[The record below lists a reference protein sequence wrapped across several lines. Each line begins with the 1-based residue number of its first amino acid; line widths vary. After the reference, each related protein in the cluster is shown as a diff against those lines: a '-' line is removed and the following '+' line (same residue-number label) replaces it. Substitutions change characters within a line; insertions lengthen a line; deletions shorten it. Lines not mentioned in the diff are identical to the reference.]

1 MIAFLAKI
9 FIKNN
14 ENYGDARVRGGYGVL
29 IGAFFIVLNAV
40 LFAGKLAAGLIS
52 RSVSITADAFN
63 NLSDAGSSI
72 ITLLGFKLAS
82 QKPDT
87 EHPFGHGRFE
97 YIAGLLV
104 STAII
109 LMGFELLK
117 TSIERIIT
125 PEETELSLLS
135 GAILGVSVAVKLYM
149 AFSSGSYAKR
159 LRSPALKATMRDSL
173 SDSAATAL
181 VLIAAIV
188 SKITGAR
195 LDGWVGALVSVFVL
209 YSGVM
214 SGKETIAPLLGQM
227 PEPEFVDRVKELVL
241 STERI
246 TGLHD
251 LIIHDYGSGRRMIS
265 LHAEVPVEKGDDFFK
280 IHDIIDETERR
291 IAAELGCEATIHLD
305 PVALGDER
313 TEKLKARTLEAL
325 HAIDSA
331 LTLHDFR
338 IVPSETRTT
347 LIFDVVIPYDC
358 RLSEGEVVSAIC
370 EAVSRFEGESGVC
383 FRAVVTADR
392 PFA

>member
-9 FIKNN
+9 FIKNS
-14 ENYGDARVRGGYGVL
+14 ENYGDAQVRGGYGVL
-29 IGAFFIVLNAV
+29 IGAFFIVLNAA

-104 STAII
+104 SAAII

-135 GAILGVSVAVKLYM
+135 GIILGVSVAVKLYM
-149 AFSSGSYAKR
+149 AFSSGRYSKR

-209 YSGVM
+209 YSGIM

-227 PEPEFVDRVKELVL
+227 PEPEFVDRIKKLVL

-265 LHAEVPVEKGDDFFK
+265 LHAEVPVEKGDFFK

-325 HAIDSA
+325 HAIDPA

>member
-9 FIKNN
+9 FIKDSKHY
-14 ENYGDARVRGGYGVL
+14 EDARVRGGYGVL
-29 IGAFFIVLNAV
+29 IGAFFIVLNAL

-63 NLSDAGSSI
+63 NLSDAGSSV
-72 ITLLGFKLAS
+72 ITLLGFKLAA
-82 QKPDT
+82 QKPDP

-104 STAII
+104 SAAII

-117 TSIERIIT
+117 TSVGRIIN
-125 PEETELSLLS
+125 PEETELTLLS
-135 GAILGVSVAVKLYM
+135 GIILGVSVAVKLYM
-149 AFSSGSYAKR
+149 AFSSGSYARR

-181 VLIAAIV
+181 VLVAAVI
-188 SKITGAR
+188 SKFTGVR
-195 LDGWVGALVSVFVL
+195 LDGWVGALVSAFVL
-209 YSGVM
+209 YSGIA

-227 PEPEFVDRVKELVL
+227 PETEFVDRVKELVL

-251 LIIHDYGSGRRMIS
+251 LIIHDYGPGRRIIS
-265 LHAEVPVEKGDDFFK
+265 LHAEVPVEKDDDFFK
-280 IHDIIDETERR
+280 LHGIIDATERR
-291 IAAELGCEATIHLD
+291 ITAELGCEVTIHLD
-305 PVALGDER
+305 PVALGDEQTSR
-313 TEKLKARTLEAL
+313 LKQKTLEAL
-325 HAIDSA
+325 HAIDPA

-338 IVPSETRTT
+338 IAPSEALMT
-347 LIFDVVIPYDC
+347 LIFDVVIPYDF
-358 RLSEGEVVSAIC
+358 RMSESEVVSAIC
-370 EAVSRFEGESGVC
+370 DSVSRFEDDSGAS
-383 FRAVVTADR
+383 FRAIVTADR